1 SVPAPSPD
9 RALGLAAARRALR
22 ISAEAP
28 TALPLQTAAVLVEF
42 GVPGT
47 VVQGDAVPWGLG
59 PALTALMPGT
69 VRTTLPAL
77 APLDPAHADRI
88 LAEAAG
94 RPLVL
99 AVRDAHRRP
108 AVRDWLRVL
117 LARRPD
123 AITVELGVPHP
134 GPGGA
139 VRIETHG
146 AARVCGQAAA
156 EALAGRTLPGQ

>member
-1 SVPAPSPD
+1 
-9 RALGLAAARRALR
+9 
-22 ISAEAP
+22 
-28 TALPLQTAAVLVEF
+28 
-42 GVPGT
+42 
-47 VVQGDAVPWGLG
+47 
-59 PALTALMPGT
+59 MPGT

-77 APLDPAHADRI
+77 APFDPAQADRI
-88 LAEAAG
+88 LAEAAD

-139 VRIETHG
+139 VRIDTHG

-156 EALAGRTLPGQ
+156 EALAGRTLPGV